1 MKEIIF
7 YKTIDNKCPFLE
19 WYNSLDK
26 SIRLI
31 IDRRIDRIKLG
42 NLGDYKRFDNLTEIR
57 FKEGAGYRIY
67 TYEYDEVVI
76 IFYQLVINQNNQKIL
91 SLLRN
96 IYKNLLKGINNM
108 DIEKI
113 KSENITHEEHMNKVL
128 QDEEYQKM
136 YLDTAIQE
144 FITDG
149 DYDLFFQSLEQV
161 IKARMSVSEFSQKTG
176 ITRTALYEMF
186 KGERVP
192 RLDTIGKL
200 LKELGYTLHIA

>member
-67 TYEYDEVVI
+67 AYEYDKVVI
-76 IFYQLVINQNNQKIL
+76 IFL
-91 SLLRN
+91 SAGD
-96 IYKNLLKGINNM
+96 KSKQSK
-108 DIEKI
+108 DI
-113 KSENITHEEHMNKVL
+113 VL
-128 QDEEYQKM
+128 AKK
-136 YLDTAIQE
+136 YLQE
-144 FITDG
+144 FI
-149 DYDLFFQSLEQV
+149 
-161 IKARMSVSEFSQKTG
+161 
-176 ITRTALYEMF
+176 
-186 KGERVP
+186 ERY
-192 RLDTIGKL
+192 K
-200 LKELGYTLHIA
+200 